1 MVVQTKTYASLYMH
15 AFFSSELQCLPSGD
29 PKTFAANTRIRFLA
43 TNSLDISSFVLNQM
57 NFPEGVFDNFLSF
70 SVVCVRWQT
79 DNWCRQDKILG
90 RENNQPS
97 ARFGEEHLIHVSEI
111 DCIKLYCS
119 VCGLSRFGCWDSTSL
134 IFNLLLICCRRCF
147 TLI

>member
-1 MVVQTKTYASLYMH
+1 
-15 AFFSSELQCLPSGD
+15 
-29 PKTFAANTRIRFLA
+29 
-43 TNSLDISSFVLNQM
+43 M

-134 IFNLLLICCRRCF
+134 VFNLLFHSDLIFLNLILFKNWCARFEIISNSANDWQLDPSSECF
-147 TLI
+147 YAFVDIRFPYVLTLNGYYIIANS